1 MSINLIRIPDIY
13 YGYGSLK
20 ELRTFKQERI
30 LIVSDKTVWE
40 LFGIKILKYFKKR
53 ETKIFDEIE
62 PDPKDITIQ
71 KGGDIARGFKPD
83 LIVGI
88 GGGSVMDAAKV
99 IYFLYERED
108 KTILD
113 INPLQFF
120 KLGLKSKLVLIPTTS
135 GSGAEMTPAAVVTK
149 TETGQKLALPSFEL
163 VASAVIID
171 PRLPSGMPPKLT
183 ASTGMDALTHAIEG
197 KTNNKMNN
205 DFTDAVNLHAIR
217 LLFKYLPA
225 AVGEGAED
233 KEIREKI
240 HNAAS
245 LGGIG
250 LYSSSGIAHSCG
262 HALGGVHHIQHG
274 ISVGVMLPYVL
285 EFNKPECEEKY
296 IEILKALNVTDIGDP
311 TTTLVKM
318 IKELLKKVNL
328 PTTLKELIPANE
340 WNQNLDKLVE
350 FAKTDLMAPFNPRAT
365 LEEDFRKIFQ
375 YAYEGKN
382 VDW

>member
-233 KEIREKI
+233 KEIREK
-240 HNAAS
+240 NS
-245 LGGIG
+245 
-250 LYSSSGIAHSCG
+250 
-262 HALGGVHHIQHG
+262 
-274 ISVGVMLPYVL
+274 
-285 EFNKPECEEKY
+285 
-296 IEILKALNVTDIGDP
+296 
-311 TTTLVKM
+311 
-318 IKELLKKVNL
+318 
-328 PTTLKELIPANE
+328 
-340 WNQNLDKLVE
+340 
-350 FAKTDLMAPFNPRAT
+350 
-365 LEEDFRKIFQ
+365 
-375 YAYEGKN
+375 
-382 VDW
+382 